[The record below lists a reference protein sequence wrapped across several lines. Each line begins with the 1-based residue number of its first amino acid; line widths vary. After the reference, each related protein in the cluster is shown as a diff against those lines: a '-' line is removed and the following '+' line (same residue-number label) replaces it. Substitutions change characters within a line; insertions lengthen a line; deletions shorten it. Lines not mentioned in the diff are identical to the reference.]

1 MYSENRYHDANHVLD
16 TAIQG
21 AHSISKKLFLYEAAK
36 MSEEDIRTFLGEN
49 HIVDKEIQDKYIDYV
64 YMYRIASL

>member
-1 MYSENRYHDANHVLD
+1 MLAQQMYEDNTQVLD

-21 AHSISKKLFLYEAAK
+21 AHTISRKLFLFQAAK
-36 MSEEDIRTFLGEN
+36 MSEQDIRSFLDEN
-49 HIVDKEIQDKYIDYV
+49 DIREKELQDRYIDYV

>member
-1 MYSENRYHDANHVLD
+1 MLSRNTYRDTHQTLD

-21 AHSISKKLFLYEAAK
+21 AHSISTKLFLFEAAK
-36 MSEEDIRTFLGEN
+36 MSENDIRIFLGEN
-49 HIVDKEIQDKYIDYV
+49 QINDKDLQDKYIDYV